1 MRMQILPISHGLIF
15 AYGEILIISRGL
27 IFGVAKYVIFMSS
40 MEIAWEKLIFAKLP
54 KIHELN

>member
-1 MRMQILPISHGLIF
+1 MPISHGLIF